1 MYLFSTLPIW
11 KTSGQ
16 KESQSSYCVP
26 FPAPTEDKVKL
37 LITTAV
43 MSPRKTED
51 SVDSELRGKKKSNR
65 PGDLQILSTESWLPS
80 GDSRCKPRQILIPN

>member
-51 SVDSELRGKKKSNR
+51 SVDSELRGKKNQTGREIYRYCQRNLGCRVVIVGVSPDR
-65 PGDLQILSTESWLPS
+65 Y
-80 GDSRCKPRQILIPN
+80 